1 MSRRAIRDATAQRSA
16 SEARPTPLSTPDASI
31 HARRLWQGMAL
42 ATAGAIAFSG
52 KAILAKLMYRHGV
65 DAVQVLFWRM
75 ALALPLFL
83 ALAWWAGRGK
93 PAFTR
98 RDWAVIVG
106 LGFTGYY
113 LASLLDFLGL
123 MYVTASLERLI
134 LYLNPTLV
142 LLLSVLL
149 LGRRVSA
156 RQGLAMAIS
165 YAGVLLVFGQE
176 VGLQGANAA
185 LGTALV
191 FGSALA
197 YALYLVASGEVVRRL
212 GALRLTGAATS
223 VACAFAIVQLFVLR
237 PPSAALV
244 PEPVLWLSLLNALFT
259 TFAPVLMV
267 MMAIERVG
275 ATLAA
280 QCGMVGPMSTI
291 LLGVLV
297 LGEPF
302 TAWVIAG
309 TALVLLG
316 VWLLARWR
324 T

>member
-1 MSRRAIRDATAQRSA
+1 LNPAAADRS
-16 SEARPTPLSTPDASI
+16 
-31 HARRLWQGMAL
+31 LWPGIAL

-75 ALALPLFL
+75 LLALPLFL

-98 RDWAVIVG
+98 RDWMAIVG
-106 LGFTGYY
+106 LGFCGYY

-123 MYVTASLERLI
+123 QYITASLERLI

-142 LLLSVLL
+142 LLLSVLWL
-149 LGRRVSA
+149 RVRVSK
-156 RQGLAMAIS
+156 RQMLAIALS
-165 YAGVLLVFGQE
+165 YAGVLIVFSHELNFEGANVALGATLVF
-176 VGLQGANAA
+176 A
-185 LGTALV
+185 
-191 FGSALA
+191 SALS
-197 YALYLVASGEVVRRL
+197 YAVYLVASGEVVRRI

-223 VACAFAIVQLFVLR
+223 VACVFAIAQLFVLR
-237 PPSAALV
+237 APSAALV
-244 PEPVLWLSLLNALFT
+244 PEPVIWLSLLNAVLT
-259 TFAPVLMV
+259 TFAPVVMV
-267 MMAIERVG
+267 MMAIERIG
-275 ATLAA
+275 APLAA

-291 LLGVLV
+291 LLGVVL

-302 TAWVIAG
+302 TGWVVAG
-309 TALVLLG
+309 TLLVLIG
-316 VWLLARWR
+316 VWLLAKWR

>member
-1 MSRRAIRDATAQRSA
+1 MNAVNAAAAAKS
-16 SEARPTPLSTPDASI
+16 
-31 HARRLWQGMAL
+31 LWPGIAL

-75 ALALPLFL
+75 LLALPLFL

-98 RDWAVIVG
+98 RDWLHIVG
-106 LGFTGYY
+106 LGFCGYY

-123 MYVTASLERLI
+123 QYITASLERLI

-142 LLLSVLL
+142 LLLSVLWL
-149 LGRRVSA
+149 RVRVSP
-156 RQGLAMAIS
+156 RQMLAIALS
-165 YAGVLLVFGQE
+165 YAGVLMVFSHELKFEGANVALGATLVF
-176 VGLQGANAA
+176 A
-185 LGTALV
+185 
-191 FGSALA
+191 SAMS
-197 YALYLVASGEVVRRL
+197 YAVYLVASGEVVRRI

-223 VACAFAIVQLFVLR
+223 VACLFAIAQLFVLR
-237 PPSAALV
+237 APSAALV
-244 PEPVLWLSLLNALFT
+244 PEPVIWLSLLNALLT
-259 TFAPVLMV
+259 TFAPVVMV
-267 MMAIERVG
+267 MMAIERIG
-275 ATLAA
+275 APLAA

-291 LLGVLV
+291 LLGVVL

-302 TAWVIAG
+302 TGWVVAG
-309 TALVLLG
+309 TVLVLMG
-316 VWLLARWR
+316 VWLLAKWR

>member
-1 MSRRAIRDATAQRSA
+1 MSTTAPGAEA
-16 SEARPTPLSTPDASI
+16 S
-31 HARRLWQGMAL
+31 RLWQGMAL

-93 PAFTR
+93 AAFTR
-98 RDWAVIVG
+98 RDWLAIVG
-106 LGFTGYY
+106 LGFCGYY

-149 LGRRVSA
+149 LGKRVSA
-156 RQGLAMAIS
+156 RQMIASAIG

-176 VGLQGANAA
+176 LGLQGANVA
-185 LGTALV
+185 LGSALV

-197 YALYLVASGEVVRRL
+197 YALYLVASGEVVQRL

-223 VACAFAIVQLFVLR
+223 VACLFSIAQLFVLR
-237 PPSAALV
+237 PATAVIV
-244 PEPVLWLSLLNALFT
+244 PEPVIWLSLVNAVFT

-267 MMAIERVG
+267 MMAIERIG
-275 ATLAA
+275 ATMAA

-291 LLGVLV
+291 LLGVLL

-302 TAWVIAG
+302 TGWLIAG